1 MATRKLSD
9 VMAISFPFTETDI
22 GGTDTAGANDALH
35 WVSLANFQS
44 FMCVLELGTWNAA
57 DDLDGCKLEQ
67 ATSST
72 GTGKKDLTTSGSG
85 ATYDYNTAA
94 PVDADGDQVILECN
108 ASDLDVDNGYKFV
121 RVLAS
126 EAGNTGTDNVSAV
139 YIRSNPR
146 DAYNNVN
153 AAAVAASIVYVNAGT
168 L

>member
-9 VMAISFPFTETDI
+9 VVAVSFPFTETDI

-44 FMCVLELGTWNAA
+44 FMCVLELGTWNAG

-67 ATSST
+67 ATSSA
-72 GTGKKDLTTSGSG
+72 GAGKKDLTTSGSG
-85 ATYDYNTAA
+85 ATYDYNTAV

-108 ASDLDVDNGYKFV
+108 ASDLDVDNGFKFV
-121 RVLAS
+121 RVFAS
-126 EAGNTGTDNVSAV
+126 EADDTGVDNVSAV

-146 DAYNNVN
+146 DAYSNLNV
-153 AAAVAASIVYVNAGT
+153 APATGAKVYVNAGT